1 MVWKWQTTCL
11 STYHGPS
18 VSLSAGMYIAFT
30 PRNFLLASQSVTKKY
45 LLWGNSLRAR
55 LHKSGQKLAQNR
67 LTFPRGPGR
76 KHASFVQQ
84 TVLQSVPEFVLF
96 RIETDSIGKKF
107 VRSRICPDYPCKR
120 GVSQ

>member
-1 MVWKWQTTCL
+1 
-11 STYHGPS
+11 
-18 VSLSAGMYIAFT
+18 MYIAFT

-55 LHKSGQKLAQNR
+55 SHKSGQKFAQIR
-67 LTFPRGPGR
+67 LTFPRDQGR
-76 KHASFVQQ
+76 KQASFEQQ
-84 TVLQSVPEFVLF
+84 TLLQSATEFARF
-96 RIETDSIGKKF
+96 RIKTYRIGKKF